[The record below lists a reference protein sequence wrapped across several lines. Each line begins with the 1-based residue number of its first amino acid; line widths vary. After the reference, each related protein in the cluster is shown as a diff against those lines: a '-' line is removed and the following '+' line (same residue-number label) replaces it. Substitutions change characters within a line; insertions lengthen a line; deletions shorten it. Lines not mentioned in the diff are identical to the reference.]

1 MFESVFAKI
10 AETFSDHRGQKSSWG
25 RWAGSVIIATILFVW
40 AFLCIKQAFSEEKN
54 VAPFIDMGPYNSLI
68 ILGIFITLAYKS
80 IQENRQ
86 PEVIIPPVQIDKAKR
101 NENVVAQLQ
110 AYGMSAECVDEVLE
124 TINSF
129 DKT

>member
-40 AFLCIKQAFSEEKN
+40 AFLCIKQLEW
-54 VAPFIDMGPYNSLI
+54 IDMGPYNSLA

-80 IQENRQ
+80 IQENKQ
-86 PEVIIPPVQIDKAKR
+86 SEIVVPPVQTDKTKR
-101 NENVVAQLQ
+101 NEAVIAQLQ
-110 AYGMSAECVDEVLE
+110 TYGMGDEFIDEVVE